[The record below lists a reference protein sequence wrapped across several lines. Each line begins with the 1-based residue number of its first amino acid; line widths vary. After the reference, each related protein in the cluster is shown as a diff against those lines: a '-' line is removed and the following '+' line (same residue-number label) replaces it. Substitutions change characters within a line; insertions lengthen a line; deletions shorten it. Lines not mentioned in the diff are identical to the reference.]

1 MSCGKHHDVDCGT
14 ILAALDA
21 FLDGEDT
28 ALDRATISQHLD
40 ECGPCL
46 QEHHLEELVKAR
58 LARAYGGEACS
69 EAVRTRIVTAVRQ
82 VSVRADGSAVVAEAT
97 YTRIE
102 RS

>member
-1 MSCGKHHDVDCGT
+1 MSCGNHHDLDCRE
-14 ILAALDA
+14 ILKALDS

-28 ALDRATISQHLD
+28 ALDRAAIAQHLE

-46 QEHHLEELVKAR
+46 QEHHLEQLVKAR
-58 LARAYGGEACS
+58 LARACGSEACS

-82 VSVRADGSAVVAEAT
+82 VSLRADGTTVVARAT

-102 RS
+102 RT